1 MSDEQN
7 VVVEQSEEEALAAA
21 MAGYNARANKA
32 PAEEPAESHPPAN
45 ATPADA
51 PSDTLQQPDADDEQ
65 KTTPVAQPNVDDV
78 VDGLKAQVRAMAP
91 DSDPDA
97 VRKLFGEIGTIKKM
111 LLEQQKAAPA
121 PAPTPAAPPP
131 TAPADDELAAA
142 LKEAET
148 AAQDFPELTGPLAKA
163 MSLLAK
169 RNGTA
174 APAMSAEEIS
184 ALTAR
189 AAEEA
194 QQRAA
199 IQALAE
205 EHPDFE
211 TVRETPEFK
220 TWIASKP
227 QEYQDRLANTWSPV
241 VVSRG
246 LSEFKAELAGKQ
258 QATQQAAQQKQKRL
272 ASAVTPPRSG
282 AAAGPST
289 TPDEEGFAIGY
300 SRVKSFRNPQVKR

>member
-1 MSDEQN
+1 MSDELN
-7 VVVEQSEEEALAAA
+7 VVVEESEEEALAAA
-21 MAGYNARANKA
+21 MAGYTNARAGTTA
-32 PAEEPAESHPPAN
+32 PAAAPAESHPPAD
-45 ATPADA
+45 ATPADTS
-51 PSDTLQQPDADDEQ
+51 SDTLQQPEADDAQ
-65 KTTPVAQPNVDDV
+65 KPTPVAQPNVDDV

-111 LLEQQKAAPA
+111 LLEQQKATPA

-163 MSLLAK
+163 MQLLAQ
-169 RNGTA
+169 RTGTA

-189 AAEEA
+189 AAAEA
-194 QQRAA
+194 QQRVA
-199 IQALAE
+199 IEALAE

-211 TVRETPEFK
+211 TVRSTPEFK
-220 TWIASKP
+220 TWFASKP
-227 QEYQDRLANTWSPV
+227 QEYQDRLQKTWNPV

-246 LSEFKAELAGKQ
+246 LSEFKASLAS
-258 QATQQAAQQKQKRL
+258 TQQAAEKKQKRL
-272 ASAVTPPRSG
+272 ADAVTPPRGS
-282 AAAGPST
+282 AANTRQST
-289 TPDEEGFAIGY
+289 IPDEDGAAIGY
-300 SRVKSFRNPQVKR
+300 AAVRGNRFPKR

>member
-1 MSDEQN
+1 MSDELN
-7 VVVEQSEEEALAAA
+7 VVVEESEDEALAAA
-21 MAGYNARANKA
+21 MAGYTNARAGTTA
-32 PAEEPAESHPPAN
+32 PAAAPAESHPPADP
-45 ATPADA
+45 APADA
-51 PSDTLQQPDADDEQ
+51 SSDTLQQPEAKDEPAPA
-65 KTTPVAQPNVDDV
+65 PVAQPALEDV
-78 VDGLKAQVRAMAP
+78 VAELKAKVQAFAP
-91 DSDPDA
+91 DGDPDV
-97 VRKLFGEIGTIKKM
+97 VRKLYGEIGTLKRM
-111 LLEQQKAAPA
+111 MLEQQKAAPA

-131 TAPADDELAAA
+131 TAPAEDELAAA

-163 MSLLAK
+163 MQLLAQ
-169 RNGTA
+169 RTGTA

-189 AAEEA
+189 AAAEA

-199 IQALAE
+199 IEALAE

-246 LSEFKAELAGKQ
+246 LSEFKASLAS
-258 QATQQAAQQKQKRL
+258 TQQAAEKKQKRL
-272 ASAVTPPRSG
+272 ADAVTPPRGS
-282 AAAGPST
+282 AANTRQST
-289 TPDEEGFAIGY
+289 IPDEDGAAIGY
-300 SRVKSFRNPQVKR
+300 AAVRGNRFPKR